1 MSLSRASVRVLLRLL
16 LPFLILLL
24 LGVPA
29 SASDAGSTTSPH
41 PLRTALNDSTF
52 SGADASVAFARTR
65 SAGATFV
72 RFAISWREVAPPG
85 AVRPAGFDPADPA
98 EPAYRWDAVDRQVKL
113 ARANRL
119 EPIIYIQDA
128 PLWAQAPAPRLRALP
143 PWIPG
148 RGNFLGN
155 WMVNPRELAKFSS
168 AAAKRYSGSFEGLP
182 RVRYWQVWNE
192 PDLGLFLNPQLSTQL
207 TKAPTVPFNPNE
219 VVSPDRY
226 RDMVN
231 AFAAAVHA
239 VHRDNVVIAG
249 GLAPFSG
256 ASGVVTVGAYLFM
269 RKLLCLS
276 KGAAPKPTCDHAVHF
291 DVWSTHPYTS
301 GGPTHRAGLPDD
313 VSLGDLPR
321 ATRLLNAAV
330 QGGPRR
336 LQPPCRVLGHRV
348 RLGLIASRQVG
359 SPPGLHARWVA
370 EALYRMWAN
379 GVTLVAWFGVRDEAT
394 NRRPH
399 GSQPSSRAACYSA
412 AHKVAEDRPQ
422 PAPSG
427 VPLPVRRVPV
437 CPRDIRLGSHSVG
450 EASRGSH
457 RAVAEGSVEASRA
470 ATERSIRD
478 LHDHASGIWTGGF
491 AAGEAPRR
499 VEQVSCLLTEAA
511 AGSPRESVRRAPGM
525 RRLRVAEL
533 AQRLEAVL
541 AVRASARAGRRHDI
555 PLGDRLLGLSEQL
568 RA

>member
-1 MSLSRASVRVLLRLL
+1 
-16 LPFLILLL
+16 
-24 LGVPA
+24 
-29 SASDAGSTTSPH
+29 
-41 PLRTALNDSTF
+41 
-52 SGADASVAFARTR
+52 
-65 SAGATFV
+65 
-72 RFAISWREVAPPG
+72 
-85 AVRPAGFDPADPA
+85 
-98 EPAYRWDAVDRQVKL
+98 
-113 ARANRL
+113 
-119 EPIIYIQDA
+119 
-128 PLWAQAPAPRLRALP
+128 
-143 PWIPG
+143 
-148 RGNFLGN
+148 
-155 WMVNPRELAKFSS
+155 MVNPRELAKFSS

-192 PDLGLFLNPQLSTQL
+192 PNLSLFLNPQLSTQL
-207 TKAPTVPFNPNE
+207 TKAPTVPFDPNE

-330 QGGPRR
+330 KA
-336 LQPPCRVLGHRV
+336 GHV
-348 RLGLIASRQVG
+348 VSSRPVEFWATEFG
-359 SPPGLHARWVA
+359 WDSSPPDRWAVPLDLHARWVA

-399 GSQPSSRAACYSA
+399 GFAIESGLYFRGD
-412 AHKVAEDRPQ
+412 KIAEDRPK
-422 PAPSG
+422 PALTAFRFPFVAFQSARG
-427 VPLPVRRVPV
+427 IFVWGRTPWGKQAAVVIEQSRKGRWKRRARLQSDRFGIFTTTLPVSGPA
-437 CPRDIRLGSHSVG
+437 DSL
-450 EASRGSH
+450 
-457 RAVAEGSVEASRA
+457 RA
-470 ATERSIRD
+470 
-478 LHDHASGIWTGGF
+478 
-491 AAGEAPRR
+491 
-499 VEQVSCLLTEAA
+499 
-511 AGSPRESVRRAPGM
+511 
-525 RRLRVAEL
+525 
-533 AQRLEAVL
+533 
-541 AVRASARAGRRHDI
+541 
-555 PLGDRLLGLSEQL
+555 RLLGGSNRSLAFSL
-568 RA
+568 KRPPDLLVNPFGGPLGCAGCG